1 MVNRMMA
8 GPNASTTPAPL
19 SASQSF
25 AASKG
30 LREPGTLRPTHTA
43 YTASEPAMK
52 SAGTMPAKKTM
63 DRQGSG
69 REAPHAVPAP
79 AASRR
84 LPRMSTMARLLA
96 KARARAAT

>member
-1 MVNRMMA
+1 MAMRYVHVNTA
-8 GPNASTTPAPL
+8 VPSPNP
-19 SASQSF
+19 
-25 AASKG
+25 
-30 LREPGTLRPTHTA
+30 R
-43 YTASEPAMK
+43 
-52 SAGTMPAKKTM
+52 TMPAKKTM